1 MKKVLLSTALLMT
14 VIQLSSQEVNGEEI
28 PHGILHKDGS
38 FTEPNVFPHK
48 DIAEV
53 EKLIELKDGT
63 KKIPHGILH
72 KDGSF
77 TEPNVFPHKDIA
89 EVEEPKELEDATKE
103 FNHKS
108 NSETSLHNNA
118 VNEKLKDEGVLNSKN
133 PGGESDRFN
142 KNQNLDISKN
152 NDFSKFE
159 TEVKNSKNSVNHN
172 AIKELPNTGMI
183 SDNRTLT
190 IFLASIS
197 LIVGSLLLCKRVN
210 FKVFQK

>member
-14 VIQLSSQEVNGEEI
+14 VVQFSSQGVNGEE
-28 PHGILHKDGS
+28 
-38 FTEPNVFPHK
+38 
-48 DIAEV
+48 
-53 EKLIELKDGT
+53 
-63 KKIPHGILH
+63 IPHGILH

-89 EVEEPKELEDATKE
+89 EVEEPKELEDATNE

-118 VNEKLKDEGVLNSKN
+118 VNEKLKDEGVLNPKN
-133 PGGESDRFN
+133 SGRESDRFN
-142 KNQNLDISKN
+142 KNQNLDASKN
-152 NDFSKFE
+152 NDFSKVNS
-159 TEVKNSKNSVNHN
+159 EVKNSVKHN
-172 AIKELPNTGMI
+172 AIKELPDTGTI

-197 LIVGSLLLCKRVN
+197 LIVGSLLLCKRIN

>member
-1 MKKVLLSTALLMT
+1 MKKVLLSTALLVT
-14 VIQLSSQEVNGEEI
+14 VVQFSSQGANGEEI

-53 EKLIELKDGT
+53 EKPIELKDGT

-89 EVEEPKELEDATKE
+89 EVEELKELEDASKE

-108 NSETSLHNNA
+108 NSDTSLHNNA
-118 VNEKLKDEGVLNSKN
+118 VNEKYKNKGVLNPKN
-133 PGGESDRFN
+133 PVGESDRFN
-142 KNQNLDISKN
+142 KNQNLDTLKN
-152 NDFSKFE
+152 NNFSKFE

-172 AIKELPNTGMI
+172 AIKELPDTGMI

-197 LIVGSLLLCKRVN
+197 LIAGSLLLCKRVN

>member
-14 VIQLSSQEVNGEEI
+14 VVQFSSQGVNGEEI

-53 EKLIELKDGT
+53 EKPIELKDGT

-103 FNHKS
+103 LNHKS
-108 NSETSLHNNA
+108 KSETSLHNNA
-118 VNEKLKDEGVLNSKN
+118 VNEKLKDEGVLNPKN
-133 PGGESDRFN
+133 PGIESDRFN
-142 KNQNLDISKN
+142 KNQQLDASKN
-152 NDFSKFE
+152 NDFSKVNS
-159 TEVKNSKNSVNHN
+159 EVKNSKNSVKHN
-172 AIKELPNTGMI
+172 AIKELPDTGMI
-183 SDNRTLT
+183 SDNRILT

-197 LIVGSLLLCKRVN
+197 LIVGSLLLCKRIN

>member
-14 VIQLSSQEVNGEEI
+14 VVQFSSQGANGEEI

-53 EKLIELKDGT
+53 EKPIELKDGT

-72 KDGSF
+72 KEGSF

-89 EVEEPKELEDATKE
+89 EVEETKELEDTTNE

-108 NSETSLHNNA
+108 NSDTSLHNNA
-118 VNEKLKDEGVLNSKN
+118 VNEKLKDEGVLNPKN
-133 PGGESDRFN
+133 PGIESDRFN
-142 KNQNLDISKN
+142 KNQQLDASKN
-152 NDFSKFE
+152 NDFSKVNS
-159 TEVKNSKNSVNHN
+159 EVKNSVKHN
-172 AIKELPNTGMI
+172 VIKELPDTGMI
-183 SDNRTLT
+183 SDNRILT

-197 LIVGSLLLCKRVN
+197 LIAGSLL
-210 FKVFQK
+210 

>member
-14 VIQLSSQEVNGEEI
+14 VVQFSSQGANGEEI

-53 EKLIELKDGT
+53 EKPIELKDGT

-89 EVEEPKELEDATKE
+89 EVEEPKELEDATNE

-118 VNEKLKDEGVLNSKN
+118 VNEKLKDEGVLNPKN
-133 PGGESDRFN
+133 SGRESDRFN
-142 KNQNLDISKN
+142 KNQNLDASKN
-152 NDFSKFE
+152 NDFSKVNS
-159 TEVKNSKNSVNHN
+159 EVKNSVKHN
-172 AIKELPNTGMI
+172 AIKELPDTGTI

-197 LIVGSLLLCKRVN
+197 LIVGSLLLCKRIN

>member
-1 MKKVLLSTALLMT
+1 MKKVLLSTALLMS
-14 VIQLSSQEVNGEEI
+14 VVQFSSQGANGEE
-28 PHGILHKDGS
+28 
-38 FTEPNVFPHK
+38 
-48 DIAEV
+48 
-53 EKLIELKDGT
+53 
-63 KKIPHGILH
+63 IPHGILH

-89 EVEEPKELEDATKE
+89 EVEEPKELEDATNE

-118 VNEKLKDEGVLNSKN
+118 VNEKLKDEGGLNPKN
-133 PGGESDRFN
+133 PGAESKRFN
-142 KNQNLDISKN
+142 KNQQLDA
-152 NDFSKFE
+152 
-159 TEVKNSKNSVNHN
+159 SKNSVKHN
-172 AIKELPNTGMI
+172 AIKELPDTGMI

-197 LIVGSLLLCKRVN
+197 LIAGSLLLCKRVN

>member
-14 VIQLSSQEVNGEEI
+14 VVQFSSQGANGEE
-28 PHGILHKDGS
+28 
-38 FTEPNVFPHK
+38 
-48 DIAEV
+48 
-53 EKLIELKDGT
+53 
-63 KKIPHGILH
+63 IPHGILH

-103 FNHKS
+103 FNHRY
-108 NSETSLHNNA
+108 NSETSFHNNA
-118 VNEKLKDEGVLNSKN
+118 LNEKLKDKGVLNSKN

-142 KNQNLDISKN
+142 KNQNIDTSKN

-159 TEVKNSKNSVNHN
+159 TEVKNTKNGVNHN
-172 AIKELPNTGMI
+172 TIKALPNTGMI

-197 LIVGSLLLCKRVN
+197 LIAGSLLLCKRVN